1 MKAVTLSLDDQLA
14 DQLGKMSPSD
24 INRLMKTVQI
34 VLADRRSLEEV
45 IRDAQEQAKKN
56 GLTQEKLD
64 EILRELK

>member
-14 DQLGKMSPSD
+14 DQLGKMSQSD
-24 INRLMKTVQI
+24 INRLMKTVQT